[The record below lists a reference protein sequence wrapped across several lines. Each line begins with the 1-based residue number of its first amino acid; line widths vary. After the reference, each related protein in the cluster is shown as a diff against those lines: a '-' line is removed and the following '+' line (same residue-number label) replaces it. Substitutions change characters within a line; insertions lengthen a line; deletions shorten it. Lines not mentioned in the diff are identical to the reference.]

1 MNEDGEE
8 THPPLSKNTAV
19 GESML
24 ALIAG
29 SDTTGT
35 ALANAMFYL
44 LTHPECMTR
53 LRAELDAAAG
63 EGSPLDVDIGT
74 DKLSELEYLQAII
87 NETLRLQPAVPNG
100 VPRMPPKE
108 GGPVVVAGW

>member
-1 MNEDGEE
+1 MNEDGEGA
-8 THPPLSKNTAV
+8 HPPLSKEAV
-19 GESML
+19 VDESML

-44 LTHPECMTR
+44 ITHPECMSR

-63 EGSPLDVDIGT
+63 EGAAQNADAEGDRLA
-74 DKLSELEYLQAII
+74 ELKYLQAVI
-87 NETLRLQPAVPNG
+87 NETLRLQPVGPNG
-100 VPRMPPKE
+100 VQRKAPE
-108 GGPVVVAGW
+108 AGGPVVVAGQ